1 LAFGLL
7 EVGDGLDAVMALLRV
22 YQWTVWTRVWTQRQK
37 HTGWQCE
44 SVTMTGMNYRHNPSV
59 VVTDLDDELV
69 LLDPV
74 SKQMFSLNTVGRL
87 LWLELPRQGLDG
99 VLEQIT
105 KSFAVSPEQ
114 ARADAMG
121 LIESLSKSKL
131 LELINPV
138 TDSGTL
144 EVTTDSGT
152 LEVM

>member
-1 LAFGLL
+1 MSGI
-7 EVGDGLDAVMALLRV
+7 GGK
-22 YQWTVWTRVWTQRQK
+22 K
-37 HTGWQCE
+37 HTGLQCE

-87 LWLELPRQGLDG
+87 LWLELPKQGLEG
-99 VLEQIT
+99 TLEQIT

-114 ARADAMG
+114 ARADAVT
-121 LIESLSKSKL
+121 LIENLSKSKL
-131 LELINPV
+131 LELLDSAGTLKV

-144 EVTTDSGT
+144 EV
-152 LEVM
+152 M

>member
-1 LAFGLL
+1 
-7 EVGDGLDAVMALLRV
+7 
-22 YQWTVWTRVWTQRQK
+22 
-37 HTGWQCE
+37 
-44 SVTMTGMNYRHNPSV
+44 MTGMNYRHNPSV

-87 LWLELPRQGLDG
+87 LWLELPKQGLEG

-105 KSFAVSPEQ
+105 KSFAVSTEQ
-114 ARADAMG
+114 ARADAVS
-121 LIESLSKSKL
+121 LIEHLSRSKL

-144 EVTTDSGT
+144 EVTTDSGS

>member
-1 LAFGLL
+1 LSGL
-7 EVGDGLDAVMALLRV
+7 GGK
-22 YQWTVWTRVWTQRQK
+22 K
-37 HTGWQCE
+37 HTANQCE

-74 SKQMFSLNTVGRL
+74 SKQMFSLNLVGRL
-87 LWLELPRQGLDG
+87 LWLELPKQGLDG

-114 ARADAMG
+114 AREDAMG
-121 LIESLSKSKL
+121 LIENLTRSKL
-131 LELINPV
+131 LEV

-144 EVTTDSGT
+144 EVT
-152 LEVM
+152 

>member
-1 LAFGLL
+1 LSGL
-7 EVGDGLDAVMALLRV
+7 GGK
-22 YQWTVWTRVWTQRQK
+22 K
-37 HTGWQCE
+37 HTALQCE

-114 ARADAMG
+114 ARADAMA
-121 LIESLSKSKL
+121 LIENLSKSKL
-131 LELINPV
+131 LEV
-138 TDSGTL
+138 TTDPGTL
-144 EVTTDSGT
+144 EVTADPGT

>member
-1 LAFGLL
+1 LS
-7 EVGDGLDAVMALLRV
+7 GLDGK
-22 YQWTVWTRVWTQRQK
+22 K
-37 HTGWQCE
+37 HTALHGE

-87 LWLELPRQGLDG
+87 LWLELPRQGLDA

-114 ARADAMG
+114 AREDAMG
-121 LIESLSKSKL
+121 LIENLTKSKL
-131 LELINPV
+131 LELTADP
-138 TDSGTL
+138 
-144 EVTTDSGT
+144 GT

>member
-1 LAFGLL
+1 MSGL
-7 EVGDGLDAVMALLRV
+7 GGK
-22 YQWTVWTRVWTQRQK
+22 K
-37 HTGWQCE
+37 HTGFACQ

-87 LWLELPRQGLDG
+87 LWLELPRQGLEG
-99 VLEQIT
+99 ALEQIT

-114 ARADAMG
+114 ARADAMT
-121 LIESLSKSKL
+121 LIENLSKSKL
-131 LELINPV
+131 LEL
-138 TDSGTL
+138 TDS
-144 EVTTDSGT
+144 VADSGS